1 MAVWQRKSKE
11 VESTRENKSTIREKL
26 RGLHP
31 PKHSF
36 QKPPLVFVFT
46 YFRKK
51 FIEKLGVSKILFD
64 LHLFS
69 GNNFNKR
76 LGHGDGP
83 NLSAPKRVDALQ
95 GEHVIMSVTWMY
107 DHGNLRYPPPQSY
120 LAQEIRPY

>member
-1 MAVWQRKSKE
+1 M
-11 VESTRENKSTIREKL
+11 
-26 RGLHP
+26 
-31 PKHSF
+31 
-36 QKPPLVFVFT
+36 
-46 YFRKK
+46 
-51 FIEKLGVSKILFD
+51 VSKILFD

-107 DHGNLRYPPPQSY
+107 DHGNLRYPPPPPKLPPPRNKALLGDY
-120 LAQEIRPY
+120 

>member
-1 MAVWQRKSKE
+1 M
-11 VESTRENKSTIREKL
+11 
-26 RGLHP
+26 
-31 PKHSF
+31 
-36 QKPPLVFVFT
+36 
-46 YFRKK
+46 
-51 FIEKLGVSKILFD
+51 FD

-107 DHGNLRYPPPQSY
+107 EHQNLYEVVSFRGGITIF
-120 LAQEIRPY
+120 L